1 MKWTCTASV
10 ILCLLAGSCKM
21 GPNYKRPTVAAPAEF
36 RGSVLDTG
44 QPLTASLVNTRW
56 LDLFK
61 DPQLDEYIQTALER
75 NHDLRIAVARVL
87 EQRAQFGIVRADLF
101 PTVSASLGATTARTA
116 QNGQTS
122 FPPGFP
128 IKLEAEYS
136 QIGGGLASWEIDIWG
151 RLRRLTEAA
160 RAEYLASEDTR
171 RAVVTTLI
179 ASVASTY
186 FQLCELDLELSIAHR
201 TVVTR
206 QDGLRLT
213 TARRDRGVASSI
225 EVRQAE
231 DLLYTANATIVEIER
246 QIQQTEN
253 SLNLLMGRNPGEI
266 VRGKSFD
273 EQQMP
278 SSIPAGMP
286 SSLLERR
293 PDIRSA
299 EESLIAAN
307 ARIGAAKAAYF
318 PEISLTGFFGTQS
331 RALSELLSGPNKT
344 WNVVAQLSQP
354 IFNGGR
360 LRSGV
365 KLSEAAQQEAL
376 EQYEKTIQT
385 AFREVSDSLIGY
397 GKTRDQRVVQEQV
410 VRARQETRRLA
421 QLRWQGGLDSYL
433 QVLDA
438 ERNLFQGQLELARLR
453 LGEFLS
459 IVEFYR
465 ALGGGWES

>member
-1 MKWTCTASV
+1 M
-10 ILCLLAGSCKM
+10 GS
-21 GPNYKRPTVAAPAEF
+21 
-36 RGSVLDTG
+36 
-44 QPLTASLVNTRW
+44 
-56 LDLFK
+56 
-61 DPQLDEYIQTALER
+61 
-75 NHDLRIAVARVL
+75 
-87 EQRAQFGIVRADLF
+87 
-101 PTVSASLGATTARTA
+101 
-116 QNGQTS
+116 
-122 FPPGFP
+122 
-128 IKLEAEYS
+128 
-136 QIGGGLASWEIDIWG
+136 
-151 RLRRLTEAA
+151 
-160 RAEYLASEDTR
+160 
-171 RAVVTTLI
+171 
-179 ASVASTY
+179 
-186 FQLCELDLELSIAHR
+186 
-201 TVVTR
+201 
-206 QDGLRLT
+206 
-213 TARRDRGVASSI
+213 
-225 EVRQAE
+225 
-231 DLLYTANATIVEIER
+231 
-246 QIQQTEN
+246 
-253 SLNLLMGRNPGEI
+253 NPGEI

-376 EQYEKTIQT
+376 VQYEKTIQT